1 LEFVSE
7 ESKLGMRKIQFNF
20 IMEEVLLVS
29 TKNEI
34 PKKSL
39 VELYKSMSDID
50 SSIIKDFLIQDFF
63 FTDNT
68 K

>member
-1 LEFVSE
+1 MEFVSE